1 MRLCIVAFAC
11 GIALLQLQRELPGG
25 EWLAALA
32 ALGVV
37 GQAVWAVAGDSA
49 AIRSSFGRARGGAL
63 WGALGC
69 ALWRT
74 FGAALLGFAWAGWLA
89 QQRLADALPAAWEL
103 REIALT
109 GVVASLP
116 QRFERGERFVFDVD
130 SAQPQAARVPHRIL
144 LSWYHDAD
152 LSNAGDR
159 EESADARTLL
169 PGQRWRFTVRLKR
182 PHGNANPHGFDYEA
196 WLLERNVRATGSIRG
211 SGERLDDF
219 VARPGYAIER
229 LRDALR
235 KRFVDALPD
244 APYLGVLIALAVG
257 DQRAIANDQWTVF
270 NRTGVTHLM
279 SI

>member
-1 MRLCIVAFAC
+1 MRLCTVAFAC
-11 GIALLQLQRELPGG
+11 GIGLLQLQRELPGS

-32 ALGVV
+32 ALGVA
-37 GQAVWAVAGDSA
+37 GQACGGGAGDSA
-49 AIRSSFGRARGGAL
+49 AIRRSSWRARGGAL
-63 WGALGC
+63 WR
-69 ALWRT
+69 ALWRSLC
-74 FGAALLGFAWAGWLA
+74 AALLGFAWAGLLA
-89 QQRLADALPAAWEL
+89 QQRLAEALPEAWEL

-116 QRFERGERFVFDVD
+116 QRFERGERFVFDVE
-130 SAQPQAARVPHRIL
+130 SAQPRAASVPRRIL
-144 LSWYHDAD
+144 LAWYHGAD
-152 LSNAGDR
+152 EPGAGER
-159 EESADARTLL
+159 EESAEARMVR

-196 WLLERNVRATGSIRG
+196 WLLERNLRATGSIRG

-235 KRFVDALPD
+235 SRFVDALPD

-257 DQRAIANDQWTVF
+257 DQRAIPEAQWTVF